1 MKRNESDAGHRIA
14 VTRNGHA
21 DALAPPTFPCEPATP
36 FTPRPRSRRARRKSG
51 PTIVICSR
59 RSPISASPDAVSLQ
73 LDSLR
78 GARLT
83 RHMCID
89 PQREEL
95 IREEL
100 GRIVASDL
108 FCRSDRLCR
117 FLRFS
122 VEQAL
127 RGESDRVKEYV
138 VAVEA
143 YGRPASFDSRVD
155 PVVRVEARRL
165 RDRLKT
171 WYEGEGRNARIRI
184 DLPRGR
190 YAALFHDPPA
200 SAPKHK
206 PAPAQRTMAV
216 LPLANLNAGP
226 ENDYLCDGLT
236 EELIHSLT
244 KVREL
249 RVVAWNSAARMKGRE
264 QDLEA
269 IREQLGVETIL
280 RGSIRCLGDRLRI
293 TAQLIESASGYY
305 LWSETWDRSASDVFA
320 IEEEIAQAIVNTL
333 RVQLW
338 PESTTRLTPK
348 ATNIECYNAYLKGR
362 FHWNKRS
369 PEGLRLGL
377 RCFEDAVALDPQWAL
392 GWAGLGDSFA
402 VLAENGLLPQETAIP
417 AANRAAERA
426 TSLDPNL
433 AEAHA
438 TLGLLRSRYDWKW
451 DEAAVFFR
459 RAIDL
464 NPGYATA
471 HFWYGFHYLAMT
483 GRLEE
488 ALAEAELAVSLDPLS
503 VIAQEGRG
511 FVLMVSRRYEEAIEQ
526 YRLLLEFEPSFYK
539 AWTSRGR
546 VYAQMGDYA
555 RAIEMYEK
563 GLQLGGTIA
572 NILAALGQAHAL
584 NGEKDRARELLQQL
598 HEMSSSASRAGSGTS
613 AVPATCFAI
622 VHLGLGENDRAL
634 EWLEAGIERRQMSL
648 SALKV
653 HPVYDPVRQ
662 EPRFQALLV
671 RLGLSQA
678 SLNERS
684 EVNSTGTLRSA

>member
-1 MKRNESDAGHRIA
+1 MFI
-14 VTRNGHA
+14 
-21 DALAPPTFPCEPATP
+21 
-36 FTPRPRSRRARRKSG
+36 
-51 PTIVICSR
+51 
-59 RSPISASPDAVSLQ
+59 
-73 LDSLR
+73 DS
-78 GARLT
+78 
-83 RHMCID
+83 
-89 PQREEL
+89 QREEL

-138 VAVEA
+138 VAMEV
-143 YGRPASFDSRVD
+143 YDRPASFDSRVD

-184 DLPRGR
+184 ELPRGG
-190 YAALFHDPPA
+190 YAALFHDPAAA
-200 SAPKHK
+200 SAPKHE

-216 LPLANLNAGP
+216 LAFANLNAGP

-264 QDLEA
+264 QDLGA

-305 LWSETWDRSASDVFA
+305 LWSETWDRSASDVYA

-338 PESTTRLTPK
+338 PESPTRLTPK

-377 RCFEDAVALDPQWAL
+377 RCFEDAVALDPDWAV
-392 GWAGLGDSFA
+392 GWGGRILSPGHR
-402 VLAENGLLPQETAIP
+402 PQP
-417 AANRAAERA
+417 R
-426 TSLDPNL
+426 
-433 AEAHA
+433 
-438 TLGLLRSRYDWKW
+438 LRHS
-451 DEAAVFFR
+451 
-459 RAIDL
+459 
-464 NPGYATA
+464 
-471 HFWYGFHYLAMT
+471 
-483 GRLEE
+483 
-488 ALAEAELAVSLDPLS
+488 
-503 VIAQEGRG
+503 
-511 FVLMVSRRYEEAIEQ
+511 
-526 YRLLLEFEPSFYK
+526 
-539 AWTSRGR
+539 
-546 VYAQMGDYA
+546 
-555 RAIEMYEK
+555 
-563 GLQLGGTIA
+563 
-572 NILAALGQAHAL
+572 
-584 NGEKDRARELLQQL
+584 
-598 HEMSSSASRAGSGTS
+598 
-613 AVPATCFAI
+613 
-622 VHLGLGENDRAL
+622 
-634 EWLEAGIERRQMSL
+634 
-648 SALKV
+648 
-653 HPVYDPVRQ
+653 
-662 EPRFQALLV
+662 ALLV
-671 RLGLSQA
+671 WISLSRHDRPSRGGTGRGRTCCLARSIVGHRPGRPWLRFDGVAPLRGGNRTIPVAVGVRAVLLQSVDVTRASVCANGRLRQGHRDVRKGSPI
-678 SLNERS
+678 R
-684 EVNSTGTLRSA
+684 RHDC

>member
-1 MKRNESDAGHRIA
+1 
-14 VTRNGHA
+14 
-21 DALAPPTFPCEPATP
+21 
-36 FTPRPRSRRARRKSG
+36 
-51 PTIVICSR
+51 
-59 RSPISASPDAVSLQ
+59 
-73 LDSLR
+73 
-78 GARLT
+78 
-83 RHMCID
+83 MCID

-108 FCRSDRLCR
+108 FCRSERLSH

-184 DLPRGR
+184 ELPRGG
-190 YAALFHDPPA
+190 YAALFHDPASA
-200 SAPKHK
+200 SAPKHE
-206 PAPAQRTMAV
+206 PVPAQRTMAV
-216 LPLANLNAGP
+216 LPFANLNAGP

-249 RVVAWNSAARMKGRE
+249 RVVAWNSVARMKGRE
-264 QDLEA
+264 QDLAA

-305 LWSETWDRSASDVFA
+305 LWSETWDRSASNVFA
-320 IEEEIAQAIVNTL
+320 IEEEIAHAIVNTL

-338 PESTTRLTPK
+338 PESPMRLTPK

-369 PEGLRLGL
+369 PEGLWLGL
-377 RCFEDAVALDPQWAL
+377 RCFEDAVALDPDWAL
-392 GWAGLGDSFA
+392 GWSGLGDSFA
-402 VLAENGLLPQETAIP
+402 VLAENELLPQETAIP

-433 AEAHA
+433 AEAYA

-584 NGEKDRARELLQQL
+584 NGETDRARELLQQL
-598 HEMSSSASRAGSGTS
+598 HEMSSSASRTGSGTS

-634 EWLEAGIERRQMSL
+634 EWLEVGMERRQMSL

-653 HPVYDPVRQ
+653 HPVYDPLRQ

-671 RLGLSQA
+671 RLGLRQA
-678 SLNERS
+678 SLNEHSRKL
-684 EVNSTGTLRSA
+684 NPTGTLRSA